1 MDSEAEI
8 YSVVTK
14 SALCYNGGNPLT
26 IANIIHLLFKDNY
39 RTVNLDG
46 KIVWYK
52 KSNDDWI
59 TLSRPDLE
67 INTFREKL
75 FHYNT
80 NARLNLKMPD
90 ERDPEYENKYKSFL
104 ENMPKL
110 LKQQEH
116 ICNRSFMGKVIKE
129 LEELFLSQ

>member
-8 YSVVTK
+8 YLVITK

-26 IANIIHLLFKDNY
+26 IANIIHLLFRHNY

-90 ERDPEYENKYKSFL
+90 ERDPEYEYKYKSFL
-104 ENMPKL
+104 ECMPKFR
-110 LKQQEH
+110 KQEEH
-116 ICNRSFMGKVIKE
+116 ISNRPFMGKVIKE
-129 LEELFLSQ
+129 LEELFLS